1 MMLWQLS
8 TLNLDGLC
16 LGLDHFFPQARAR
29 MKNKLS
35 LKSKP
40 FPMGCG
46 NHRTTRWHQGVS
58 RVEIQQ
64 QSSSPDGTDV
74 SAAFAQD
81 PGMNTVYISLPYVW
95 AWS

>member
-8 TLNLDGLC
+8 TLKLDEVC

-29 MKNKLS
+29 TKNKFS
-35 LKSKP
+35 LKSKL

-46 NHRTTRWHQGVS
+46 NHRTTRWHQGAS
-58 RVEIQQ
+58 RVETEQ
-64 QSSSPDGTDV
+64 QSSSPDRTNV
-74 SAAFAQD
+74 SAVFAQD
-81 PGMNTVYISLPYVW
+81 PGMNTVYISLSYAW